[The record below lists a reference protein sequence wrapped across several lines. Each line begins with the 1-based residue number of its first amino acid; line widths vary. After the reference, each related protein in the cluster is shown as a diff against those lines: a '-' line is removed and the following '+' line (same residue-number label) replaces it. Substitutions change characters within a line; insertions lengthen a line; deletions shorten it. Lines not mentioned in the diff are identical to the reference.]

1 MIGML
6 FIRSILKSPT
16 RITLGCTVQA
26 CFIQL
31 RLKFMM
37 LVKIS
42 GSRQT
47 TPMNIVDVLCG
58 KISTYI
64 ALTVCLCLSLVSY
77 KLLITS
83 KNIAKTV
90 LTLFSTRVK
99 MSAYA
104 NSFIELAPVLDVTPQ
119 INSCMTTT
127 NKNTHI

>member
-1 MIGML
+1 MI
-6 FIRSILKSPT
+6 
-16 RITLGCTVQA
+16 
-26 CFIQL
+26 
-31 RLKFMM
+31 

-42 GSRQT
+42 GSWQT
-47 TPMNIVDVLCG
+47 TPVNIVDVLCG

-64 ALTVCLCLSLVSY
+64 ALIVCLCLSLVFY

-104 NSFIELAPVLDVTPQ
+104 NPFIELAPVLDATPQ
-119 INSCMTTT
+119 INSCVITT
-127 NKNTHI
+127 NKDTHI